1 MIILPKRIYTE
12 QQEKAINARGGSVL
26 VSAAAGSGKTSVLT
40 ERVIRLITDKE
51 NPIRAD
57 RLLIVTFTKASA
69 AEMKQRIISELQ
81 EYLKEDSH
89 NTELKRQLMLLRNA
103 DICTIDSF
111 CSKIVRENFFE
122 LGVKR
127 DLRIGSESELAI
139 ASNDAL
145 DEALEELYQE
155 SEEQNGNDDFN
166 KLADALATVKSD
178 NNLRSVILSI
188 YVSILSHPFPIAWIE
203 NAVKMYETDL
213 PFKETEWGKV
223 AVSRLEHINSYMG
236 RLLKYILRVITERLV
251 DFEGLA
257 SAILAATSKPKGEGK
272 KILTYVEKLN
282 AFKTCFED
290 YKKLSEKLSKELSW
304 NEIVATISEFSPT
317 SVSLPSKV
325 PEGEEELK
333 KEIANYREELV
344 SAVKEIKDLFSRTE
358 EE

>member
-1 MIILPKRIYTE
+1 MPKRIYTE
-12 QQEKAINARGGSVL
+12 QQERAINARGGSVL

-145 DEALEELYQE
+145 DEALDELYKE
-155 SEEQNGNDDFN
+155 SEN
-166 KLADALATVKSD
+166 KTAMM
-178 NNLRSVILSI
+178 ILI
-188 YVSILSHPFPIAWIE
+188 
-203 NAVKMYETDL
+203 
-213 PFKETEWGKV
+213 
-223 AVSRLEHINSYMG
+223 
-236 RLLKYILRVITERLV
+236 
-251 DFEGLA
+251 
-257 SAILAATSKPKGEGK
+257 
-272 KILTYVEKLN
+272 
-282 AFKTCFED
+282 
-290 YKKLSEKLSKELSW
+290 
-304 NEIVATISEFSPT
+304 
-317 SVSLPSKV
+317 SLPMLLQQLNLIITL
-325 PEGEEELK
+325 E
-333 KEIANYREELV
+333 V
-344 SAVKEIKDLFSRTE
+344 SFFQFM
-358 EE
+358 